1 MRKLL
6 LLFLS
11 VIFLPGILI
20 SQETEQKPSVTLSG
34 YVRYEMFFDTYE
46 SADARDGEVY
56 LYPLRENLD
65 INGDDLNKN
74 FQLNMLG
81 LQARPRITAIGPK
94 AFGAQVSGVLEGDFL
109 GVTESDARMLRLRH
123 GFLNLKWEKSDLLM
137 GHTWHPM
144 FVTECFPTT
153 VSMGA
158 GVPFHVL
165 NRAPQVRYTAKLG
178 NTMSVMGALLIHGYH
193 KNSGPANAQRN
204 SGLPDTQFQFK
215 FKTDNIFASFTA
227 GYKFL
232 TPRLETADGV
242 KTNETIGSFN
252 IAANTKLTFDPV
264 TIKVEGIYG
273 QNLTHFVMIGGYGAN
288 DVPTGPTRVDDYEY
302 TNINT
307 MSVWSDVALNLD
319 FMEIGVFGG
328 YSSNLGAKGDY
339 YSLATYTRGE
349 DINYIFRVSPRV
361 VIKSGKVDFGLE
373 YMVTGAAYGTLDADA
388 PVDPLHPEYSFTD
401 TDKPTINN
409 RMIFSARYKF

>member
-20 SQETEQKPSVTLSG
+20 SQETEQKPSITLSG
-34 YVRYEMFFDTYE
+34 FVRYELFFDTYE
-46 SADARDGEVY
+46 SVETRDGEVY

-65 INGDDLNKN
+65 INGDDINNN

-81 LQARPRITAIGPK
+81 LQARPRISAVGPN
-94 AFGAQVSGVLEGDFL
+94 AFGAKVTGVLEGDFL
-109 GVTESDARMLRLRH
+109 GVTQADSRMLRLRH
-123 GFLNLKWEKSDLLM
+123 GFLNLKWEKSELLM

-165 NRAPQVRYTAKLG
+165 NRAPQVRYTASLS
-178 NTMSVMGALLIHGYH
+178 NTMSIMGALLIHGYH

-204 SGLPDTQFQFK
+204 SGLPDTQVQFK

-252 IAANTKLTFDPV
+252 VAANTKLTFDPV

-273 QNLTHFVMIGGYGAN
+273 QNLTHFVMIGGYGAT

-307 MSVWSDVALNLD
+307 MSVWSDVAFNLD

-361 VIKSGKVDFGLE
+361 VVKSGKVDFGLE
-373 YMVTGAAYGTLDADA
+373 YMITGAAYGTLDADA

>member
-34 YVRYEMFFDTYE
+34 FVRYELFFDTYE
-46 SADARDGEVY
+46 SVDTRDGEVY

-65 INGDDLNKN
+65 INGDDINNN

-81 LQARPRITAIGPK
+81 LQARPRISAVGPN
-94 AFGAQVSGVLEGDFL
+94 AFGAKVTGVLEGDFL
-109 GVTESDARMLRLRH
+109 GVSQADSRMLRLRH
-123 GFLNLKWEKSDLLM
+123 GFLKLNWEKSELMM

-165 NRAPQVRYTAKLG
+165 NRAPQVRYTASLG

-193 KNSGPANAQRN
+193 KSVGPADAQRN

-215 FKTDNIFASFTA
+215 FKTDNIFTSFTA

-232 TPRLETADGV
+232 TPRLETIDGV

-252 IAANTKLTFDPV
+252 IAANTKLSFDPV

-273 QNLTHFVMIGGYGAN
+273 QNLTHFIMIGGYGAAE
-288 DVPTGPTRVDDYEY
+288 DPTVVANYDYEY

-307 MSVWSDVALNLD
+307 MSVWSDVAFNLD

-339 YSLATYTRGE
+339 YSLGYERGR
-349 DINYIFRVSPRV
+349 DIKSIFRVSPRV
-361 VIKSGKVDFGLE
+361 VVKSGKVDFGLE
-373 YMVTGAAYGTLDADA
+373 YMLTGATYGDLDATA
-388 PVDPLHPEYSFTD
+388 PADPLHPEYSFTD